1 MTIKLVI
8 DKQIME
14 KPPLLF
20 LAHRIPY
27 PPNKGDKIR
36 SFNLLK
42 ALAKDYRVYL
52 GAFVDDK
59 QDWKYESEL
68 REFCEEVFLL
78 GLNNRRKYQSLKGL
92 LTGEALTLPYYR
104 QSRLQHWVDQ
114 KIAEHQISRVFV
126 YSSAMAQ
133 YVEGDDYR
141 QLHRVIDFVD
151 VDSEKW
157 REYSAHR
164 VWPMSW
170 LYRREANQLLNY
182 DRQISQNFDASVFV
196 SASEAR
202 LFKQLAPESKQQ
214 VTHLNNGVDSHYFDP
229 TQSYNNPYQAG
240 PILAFTGAM
249 DYWANAD
256 AVSWFVQKVFPAI
269 RNQISNAQF
278 YIVGAR
284 PSDAVLKLANKVGVH
299 VTGSVEDIRSYIA
312 FADVI
317 VAPMRIARGV
327 QNKVLEAMAMQRPV
341 VVTSAAMEGIEKL
354 PGQRVC
360 DDTESFIDYCLEL
373 LSVGDINQLGEAGRE
388 RVLKDFNWSQ
398 NLVRLESLLGDLE
411 DPINSESDITDTR
424 TTNTAQGAAL

>member
-42 ALAKDYRVYL
+42 ALARDYRVYL

-68 REFCEEVFLL
+68 RKYCAEVFLL
-78 GLNNRRKYQSLKGL
+78 RLNSQRKYQSLKGL

-114 KIAEHQISRVFV
+114 KLAEHKVKRVFV

-133 YVEGDDYR
+133 YVEGDAYN

-157 REYSAHR
+157 REYSER
-164 VWPMSW
+164 RGWPMSW
-170 LYRREANQLLNY
+170 LYRREASQLLCY
-182 DRQISQNFDASVFV
+182 ERQISESFDASVFV
-196 SASEAR
+196 SANEAK
-202 LFKQLAPESKQQ
+202 LFKQLAPESEQQ
-214 VTHLNNGVDSHYFDP
+214 VTHINNGVDYHYFDP
-229 TQSYNNPYQAG
+229 TGSYTNPYQAG

-256 AVSWFVQKVFPAI
+256 AVSWFAQHVFPAI
-269 RNQISNAQF
+269 RKQISNVQF

-284 PSDAVLKLANKVGVH
+284 PSDAVLKLANKTGVH
-299 VTGSVEDIRSYIA
+299 VTGAVDDIRPYIA
-312 FADVI
+312 SADVI

-327 QNKVLEAMAMQRPV
+327 QNKVLEAMAMKRPV
-341 VVTSAAMEGIEKL
+341 VVTGAAMEGIEKL

-360 DDTESFIDYCLEL
+360 DDAESFIDYCLQL
-373 LSVGDINQLGEAGRE
+373 LREGDTDKTGEAGRQ
-388 RVLKDFNWSQ
+388 RVLKDFNWDQ
-398 NLVRLESLLGDLE
+398 NLVRLESLLGDL
-411 DPINSESDITDTR
+411 DSPANSGHAISEAL
-424 TTNTAQGAAL
+424 TTEPVQEATL